1 MTSANDGQIN
11 IKASAWPSFM
21 YDEAQFDED
30 RVGRGL
36 CRGYFLV
43 RVRTIHFLVNDLVTL
58 RPHDIY

>member
-1 MTSANDGQIN
+1 MTKANDGQIN

-30 RVGRGL
+30 RVGKGL

-43 RVRTIHFLVNDLVTL
+43 RVRTTNDLITS
-58 RPHDIY
+58 RPHNIY